1 MSVQTQYIILFVIL
15 AAVIV
20 WIIYRLVRPKS
31 DDTCSCDGCSIAGT
45 CKKTGLLDK
54 GNRKQGSCKDY
65 SADGDDAKS
74 PKRRL

>member
-15 AAVIV
+15 AAVIG

-45 CKKTGLLDK
+45 CKKAGLLDK
-54 GNRKQGSCKDY
+54 GKRKQRSCNDH
-65 SADGDDAKS
+65 SANDDDAKAQ
-74 PKRRL
+74 